1 MVVLGG
7 SREGSQT
14 KEPKEPVKE
23 NAMKTTPPLILSVLF
38 FLVLVTSC
46 SGANQPNQ
54 QAPDFSLQLAV
65 EQLSIKQGETGTL
78 RITIQKTGAFT
89 TAVGLS
95 LAGNPAGVTATFN
108 PASTSD
114 ESTLTLNVAASAAA
128 GESTL
133 TITGTAGDIVK
144 TATLQLTVIENITLE
159 LTIAGL
165 PAGVAANV
173 VMTGPNAFQQ
183 TLSAST
189 TFSQLAPGTYTFTVN
204 EVKPD
209 SATFSKISGPNDLEF
224 TGQQDESVTLTYGC
238 SLVTPPDA
246 NLDTLLRAVTGKDT
260 YACADLAALTQLT
273 ASNKSIQNIESLQY
287 ASGLTELFLDNN
299 QLTSLSKSIFDQ
311 LTALTHL
318 ELFGNQLTSL
328 PAGVFDNLT
337 ALTILSLGQNQL
349 TSLPS
354 GIFDNLTSLT
364 SLSLLLNQLSSFPIG
379 IFDNL
384 TALKF
389 LSLDRNQLSGLTSGT
404 FDKLTALTD
413 LTLHQNQLTSLPTG
427 IFDRLTALTSLTLF
441 SNQLSTLPVGIFDNL
456 TSLTTLI
463 LSQNQLSGLP
473 SGIFANST
481 SLTGLALNDNQLSS
495 LPDGLFDNLSLLSE
509 LDLSNNQLTNLPL
522 GIFDSLSA
530 STELILEA
538 NCLELAKV
546 PTKGYLAAVEAQV
559 QTVVTDDNPKAGCA
573 AVPQAVTF
581 STFDTNAEGWTVLGD
596 GTNLIHVATGGNP
609 GGFIQATDGGQGSTW
624 YWKAPSLYYG
634 DARDYIGKTLNFSLK
649 QSATDSGFDD
659 VDVILRN
666 SNFAS
671 ILVADIAAPGVGFTD
686 YEITLTGDNFNFTD
700 NAFAQMLENLTSIE
714 IRGEYRTGADT
725 GGLDSVS
732 FGE

>member
-389 LSLDRNQLSGLTSGT
+389 LSLDRNQLSGLTSG
-404 FDKLTALTD
+404 
-413 LTLHQNQLTSLPTG
+413 
-427 IFDRLTALTSLTLF
+427 
-441 SNQLSTLPVGIFDNL
+441 
-456 TSLTTLI
+456 
-463 LSQNQLSGLP
+463 
-473 SGIFANST
+473 IFANST